1 MLVVI
6 TLDLPLTTFYN
17 SGNWNF
23 QYTTA
28 AEFKSTFYFDRLF
41 TDLPNL
47 ISMQLGSRT
56 FQNVVTLIIDSN
68 YVLID
73 LIFRYA

>member
-1 MLVVI
+1 MI

-17 SGNWNF
+17 SGDWNF

-28 AEFKSTFYFDRLF
+28 AEFKSTFYFDRLY

-47 ISMQLGSRT
+47 ISMHLGSRT
-56 FQNVVTLIIDSN
+56 FQNVVTLVVDSIN
-68 YVLID
+68 VLID